1 MKDCILRGDMN
12 SIRTGRY
19 CVVGERTVIRPSYK
33 RFSKGLT
40 FFPVHIGDH
49 VFIENV
55 SILVFLIKMKY
66 GDNLKRVTVY
76 WTLHFSMFTW
86 PQNASICVLSLP
98 TQCQVAHLPTGVF
111 DKLRMYICHSEIQNS
126 ALKRYDY
133 ISNLYDVSSV
143 FICI

>member
-12 SIRTGRY
+12 SIRAGKY

-55 SILVFLIKMKY
+55 ISSFFQFFFKAIGQFLY
-66 GDNLKRVTVY
+66 
-76 WTLHFSMFTW
+76 
-86 PQNASICVLSLP
+86 
-98 TQCQVAHLPTGVF
+98 
-111 DKLRMYICHSEIQNS
+111 
-126 ALKRYDY
+126 
-133 ISNLYDVSSV
+133 
-143 FICI
+143 